1 MNQLA
6 QGSSDRITNPWLP
19 TSLTSLSGIEFLGRL
34 ISLVITLG
42 FIVGGVTFI
51 FMLLTGAL
59 SIMTSGGD
67 KGKAEQA
74 RARITTAAIGL
85 VILFAVFAVLNLIES
100 LFGINLLLINL
111 PSLTDTGA
119 GGGTGGGGSCS
130 LSCTD
135 GQTCNNA
142 SGCLCYG
149 TTIAWKHLCVAVK

>member
-19 TSLTSLSGIEFLGRL
+19 PSLTSLSGIEFLGRL

-42 FIVGGVTFI
+42 FIVGGITFI

-85 VILFAVFAVLNLIES
+85 VLLFAIFAVLNLIETI
-100 LFGINLLLINL
+100 FGINLLLIDI
-111 PSLTDTGA
+111 PSLT
-119 GGGTGGGGSCS
+119 GGGIITGGPGGTCS
-130 LSCTD
+130 PTSVCSI
-135 GQTCNNA
+135 GSRC
-142 SGCLCYG
+142 GG
-149 TTIAWKHLCVAVK
+149 TTGCDCFGVIIAPGTICQ